1 MDRGAWWATV
11 HRVAESDMAEQ
22 LTLSL
27 SCVILANLQ
36 KIFCFLNNITLL
48 LFSDVMG
55 ALVFGEQVYLILFCK
70 SGLKSSSYLIL
81 I

>member
-1 MDRGAWWATV
+1 
-11 HRVAESDMAEQ
+11 MAEQ

-27 SCVILANLQ
+27 SRVTLANLQ

-48 LFSDVMG
+48 FSDVMG
-55 ALVFGEQVYLILFCK
+55 ALVFGEQVHLILFCK
-70 SGLKSSSYLIL
+70 SGLNSSSDLIL